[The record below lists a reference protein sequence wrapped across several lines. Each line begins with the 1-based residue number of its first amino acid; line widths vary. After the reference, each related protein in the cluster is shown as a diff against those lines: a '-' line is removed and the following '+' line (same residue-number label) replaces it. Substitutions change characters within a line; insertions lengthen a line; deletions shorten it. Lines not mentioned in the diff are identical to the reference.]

1 MKINDDVVNMKLIS
15 IPNQHIF
22 QLNHFHF
29 HYVDYRIY
37 VVKVQNTKNKKDSY
51 EIKQQQIV
59 FLCHLTSCKKSTD
72 VTKSANQSNFS
83 NINLSIR
90 RSSFAEQ
97 LALQSI
103 TNSGVIGIV
112 SSSSLHFAA
121 IYKQP
126 TAKHSRN
133 LGRT

>member
-1 MKINDDVVNMKLIS
+1 L
-15 IPNQHIF
+15 
-22 QLNHFHF
+22 
-29 HYVDYRIY
+29 
-37 VVKVQNTKNKKDSY
+37 
-51 EIKQQQIV
+51 
-59 FLCHLTSCKKSTD
+59 
-72 VTKSANQSNFS
+72 
-83 NINLSIR
+83 
-90 RSSFAEQ
+90 AEQ

-133 LGRT
+133 LGRTFYNRKMIIKKRNI

>member
-1 MKINDDVVNMKLIS
+1 MII
-15 IPNQHIF
+15 
-22 QLNHFHF
+22 
-29 HYVDYRIY
+29 
-37 VVKVQNTKNKKDSY
+37 KNEKEFFY
-51 EIKQQQIV
+51 
-59 FLCHLTSCKKSTD
+59 LTICKKSTD

-83 NINLSIR
+83 KIKRSIR
-90 RSSFAEQ
+90 RSSFVEQ

-133 LGRT
+133 FGRTLIKKISIF